1 MKLLFK
7 QRFFSWL
14 DSYDVYDEAGNTVF
28 TVKGQIAFGHML
40 KIYDANGNER
50 GYLKERVLSW
60 LPRFDMYIDGVEVGR
75 IKKEFTFI
83 RPKFNIE
90 YMGWHIEGN
99 WYEWDYQIINSRNL
113 SIAEISKQIWNLT
126 DTYSINVHNPND
138 ALSVLMLV
146 LAIDAEKCSRRN

>member
-1 MKLLFK
+1 
-7 QRFFSWL
+7 
-14 DSYDVYDEAGNTVF
+14 
-28 TVKGQIAFGHML
+28 
-40 KIYDANGNER
+40 
-50 GYLKERVLSW
+50 
-60 LPRFDMYIDGVEVGR
+60 
-75 IKKEFTFI
+75 
-83 RPKFNIE
+83 
-90 YMGWHIEGN
+90 MGWRVEGN